1 MVARIGHAVMLEQV
15 KPGDAV
21 ALAQS
26 AERVGFDSV
35 MLSDRFAP
43 WTRHGEASF
52 VWNVASAAAA
62 QTTIPVHPGVVCP
75 SYRMHPAVVA
85 QAAATLA
92 ALFPDRHWLGIGA
105 GELINEHVVADYWP
119 DPAVRIGRMFEALE
133 IIRKLLGGKE
143 VRHSGRDFRM
153 EQTRLWTL
161 PDTPPP
167 LLVATGGPITARRA
181 GTVADGLITEGA
193 SVERVARLFERLDQ
207 GAASAG
213 RDPDSLHR
221 VVRLHHSWAPTDAEA
236 LDHARTHWPVS
247 GVRFPASEVRHTRDF
262 EALTDRLRAD
272 DFTGRM
278 VISADPE
285 QHRHHIQAYL
295 DLGADEVYLH
305 QAGPDQAG
313 FQEMI
318 TSKVLPGLS
327 R

>member
-1 MVARIGHAVMLEQV
+1 MVTRIGHAVMLEQV
-15 KPGDAV
+15 APSDAV
-21 ALAQS
+21 TLVQS
-26 AERVGFDSV
+26 AERLGFDSV

-62 QTTIPVHPGVVCP
+62 QSTIPVHPGVVCP

-85 QAAATLA
+85 QATATLA
-92 ALFPDRHWLGIGA
+92 SLFPGRHWLGIGA

-119 DPAVRIGRMFEALE
+119 EPAVRIGRMFEALE
-133 IIRKLLGGKE
+133 IIRKLLSGKE
-143 VRHSGRDFRM
+143 VRHAGRDFRT

-161 PDTPPP
+161 PSTPPP
-167 LLVATGGPITARRA
+167 LLVATGGPITAKRA
-181 GTVADGLITEGA
+181 GTVADGIITEGA

-213 RDPDSLHR
+213 RDPRTLHR
-221 VVRLHHSWAPTDAEA
+221 VVRLHHSWAPTDDQA

-262 EALTDRLRAD
+262 EALTDRLTAE
-272 DFTGRM
+272 DFAGRM
-278 VISADPE
+278 IISADPE
-285 QHRHHIQAYL
+285 QHRRHIQRYL
-295 DLGADEVYLH
+295 DLGADEIYVH

-318 TSKVLPGLS
+318 SSAVLPHLS

>member
-1 MVARIGHAVMLEQV
+1 MLEQV
-15 KPGDAV
+15 KPGAAV
-21 ALAQS
+21 TLAQS
-26 AERVGFDSV
+26 AERLGFDSV

-62 QTTIPVHPGVVCP
+62 RTAIPVHPGVVCP

-85 QAAATLA
+85 QAAATLGS
-92 ALFPDRHWLGIGA
+92 LFPGRHWLGIGA

-133 IIRKLLGGKE
+133 IIRKLLSGKE
-143 VRHSGRDFRM
+143 VRHAGRDFRM

-167 LLVATGGPITARRA
+167 ILVATGGPITARRA

-207 GAASAG
+207 GAQSAG
-213 RDPDSLHR
+213 RDPATLHR
-221 VVRLHHSWAPTDAEA
+221 VVRLHHSWAGTDAEA

-247 GVRFPASEVRHTRDF
+247 GVRYPASEVRHTRDF
-262 EALTDRLRAD
+262 EALTDRLTAAD
-272 DFTGRM
+272 FAGRM
-278 VISADPE
+278 IISADPE
-285 QHRHHIQAYL
+285 QHRNHVQAYL
-295 DLGADEVYLH
+295 DLGADEVQLH
-305 QAGPDQAG
+305 HAGPDQAG
-313 FQEMI
+313 FQQMI
-318 TSKVLPGLS
+318 ASEVLPHLS